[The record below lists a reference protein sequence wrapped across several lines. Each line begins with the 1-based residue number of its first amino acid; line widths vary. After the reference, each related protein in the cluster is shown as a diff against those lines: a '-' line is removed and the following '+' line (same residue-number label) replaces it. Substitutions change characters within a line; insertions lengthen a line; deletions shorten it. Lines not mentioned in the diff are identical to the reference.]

1 MLSVMSTAI
10 DVIWEGGVLI
20 PETRLDLPE
29 KTRLH
34 ITFDP
39 PVSNAPLSKL
49 GADLRAI
56 RKRIEASG
64 IPLLSK
70 EEILDEIHARRGGYR
85 EQDE

>member
-1 MLSVMSTAI
+1 MSTVM

-29 KTRLH
+29 KTRLQ

-39 PVSNAPLSKL
+39 PISKL
-49 GADLRAI
+49 GEELRAI

-70 EEILDEIHARRGGYR
+70 EEILEEIHARRGGYR